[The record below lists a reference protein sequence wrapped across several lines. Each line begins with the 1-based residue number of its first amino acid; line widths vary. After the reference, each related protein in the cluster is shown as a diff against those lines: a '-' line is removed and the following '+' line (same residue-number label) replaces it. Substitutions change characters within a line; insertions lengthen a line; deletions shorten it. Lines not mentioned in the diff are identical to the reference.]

1 MLKFK
6 LNARE
11 LKEMMEKAATVINK
25 KSCLPAL
32 SRLYFQV
39 DENANLKIWGT
50 NMEHWLEVRSKN
62 VYDTESGVLGIDI
75 EDMKIISKMSGEIT
89 FEDITKD
96 ANARINIKCGK
107 KNVTIP
113 RYANTDIFLPSM
125 DDTESKILSVK
136 ENWLLDTVSK
146 LVVFTAADDKNKM
159 MQVFNFNTKDK
170 RVEALDGHRI
180 GMRSLDTQKIF
191 VTTENPFETVKLHNM
206 CVPVFK
212 KVMSKKS
219 EREIDIYQDKKYI
232 RVEGND
238 FTYVTR
244 RINGEYYK
252 VKSMLPTNELFRFK
266 PDREAFL
273 EAMKYDSDLT
283 KDITIP
289 VVLHSENGKLY
300 SYIKTARYEAFDTFD
315 TKENTMSNDIYI
327 GFRPTYLTDVFSIAD
342 ADEPVCAGSKDINP
356 LMIYGN
362 EYSFLLLPVNI
373 RQDKNKI
380 IDAIKK
386 NIERN

>member
-39 DENANLKIWGT
+39 DENENLKIWGT
-50 NMEHWLEVRSKN
+50 NMEHWLEVRSENTYTTKP
-62 VYDTESGVLGIDI
+62 GVVGIDI

-96 ANARINIKCGK
+96 ADAKISIKCGK

-146 LVVFTAADDKNKM
+146 LAVFTAADDKTKKM
-159 MQVFNFNTKDK
+159 SVFNFNTKDK

-180 GMRSLDTQKIF
+180 GMRSLDAQKIF
-191 VTTENPFETVKLHNM
+191 VVTENPFETVKLHNM
-206 CVPVFK
+206 CFPVFK
-212 KVMSKKS
+212 KVMDKKS
-219 EREIDIYQDKKYI
+219 ESQIDIFQDKKYI
-232 RVEGND
+232 RLEGND

-244 RINGEYYK
+244 RIDGEYYK
-252 VKSMLPTNELFRFK
+252 VNSMLPTDELYRFK
-266 PDREAFL
+266 PNREVFL
-273 EAMKYDSDLT
+273 ETMKYDSDLT
-283 KDITIP
+283 KDIKIP

-300 SYIKTARYEAFDTFD
+300 SYIKTERYEAFDSFS
-315 TKENTMSNDIYI
+315 TKENTMSDDFYI
-327 GFRPTYLTDVFSIAD
+327 GFNPRYLTDVFSIVD
-342 ADEPVCAGSKDINP
+342 ADEPVCTGSMDICP
-356 LMIYGN
+356 LMINGN

-373 RQDKNKI
+373 RHDKNEI
-380 IDAIKK
+380 IDAIQK
-386 NIERN
+386 NIERD

>member
-1 MLKFK
+1 MLKFT

-25 KSCLPAL
+25 KTSLPDL

-62 VYDTESGVLGIDI
+62 VYDTEPGVLGIDI

-136 ENWLLDTVSK
+136 ENWLLDTVLK
-146 LVVFTAADDKNKM
+146 LAVFTAVDDKTKM
-159 MQVFNFNTKDK
+159 MQVFNFNTKD
-170 RVEALDGHRI
+170 RRIEALDGHRI
-180 GMRSLDTQKIF
+180 GMRSLDAQNIF
-191 VTTENPFETVKLHNM
+191 VVTENPFETVKLNNM

-212 KVMSKKS
+212 KIMNKKS
-219 EREIDIYQDKKYI
+219 ESEIDIYQDKKYI
-232 RVEGND
+232 RLEGNN
-238 FTYVTR
+238 FTYVSR
-244 RINGEYYK
+244 RIDGEYYK
-252 VKSMLPTNELFRFK
+252 VNSMLPTNELYRFK
-266 PDREAFL
+266 PDIEAFL
-273 EAMKYDSDLT
+273 EAMKYDADLT
-283 KDITIP
+283 KDIKIP
-289 VVLHSENGKLY
+289 VVLHSENGRLY
-300 SYIKTARYEAFDTFD
+300 SYIKTERYEAFDSFD
-315 TKENTMSNDIYI
+315 TKENTMSNDLYI
-327 GFRPTYLTDVFSIAD
+327 GFNPRYLADVFSIVD
-342 ADEPVCAGSKDINP
+342 TDEPTCTGSKDICP
-356 LMIYGN
+356 LIIKGN

-373 RQDKNKI
+373 RINKDEI
-380 IDAIKK
+380 IDAIEK